1 MSGAGGREEGRS
13 RRRLQE
19 TPRQEERQEER
30 GPARPGQD
38 RAGRGGGRAV
48 LTPEAGRSTLGAGE
62 TMSQTHG
69 LFLVNEEAWASGSRR
84 GANGPQAGVS
94 GQAGRVARNPGR
106 GGSPAG
112 RGLRAAPR
120 LMLRPPQ
127 SPLPPRHWVGLSSP
141 RTRPKAGAGPAPGP
155 TPRRQRHGT
164 GDNSSRHLLMT
175 PRCLWCLGALP
186 PSTSKCLH
194 RTRASVT
201 PPFRMLVRISP
212 GNRFLSGSQFSSRG
226 QGPWRGRRHR

>member
-48 LTPEAGRSTLGAGE
+48 LTPEAGRSTLGAAE

-112 RGLRAAPR
+112 RGRQAAPPQSSR
-120 LMLRPPQ
+120 GMPAASALGRPVLSTNQTQGGCRTRPRAHPQAPASRHRGQFLPSLANDPGDAFGASGRCLLRPPNVYTGQ
-127 SPLPPRHWVGLSSP
+127 GLLS
-141 RTRPKAGAGPAPGP
+141 
-155 TPRRQRHGT
+155 
-164 GDNSSRHLLMT
+164 
-175 PRCLWCLGALP
+175 
-186 PSTSKCLH
+186 LH
-194 RTRASVT
+194 
-201 PPFRMLVRISP
+201 
-212 GNRFLSGSQFSSRG
+212 LSGCLFEFPQVTIS
-226 QGPWRGRRHR
+226 

>member
-48 LTPEAGRSTLGAGE
+48 LTPEAGRSTLSAGE

-175 PRCLWCLGALP
+175 PEMPLVPRGA
-186 PSTSKCLH
+186 
-194 RTRASVT
+194 ASFDLQMFT
-201 PPFRMLVRISP
+201 QDKGFCHYTFQDACSNFPR
-212 GNRFLSGSQFSSRG
+212 
-226 QGPWRGRRHR
+226 